1 MNNPEQE
8 GGKRIEPLEP
18 GRPDVMPNPPPGS
31 EELGEHEGER
41 PIDDDEEMSTEEDMS
56 DVDANNAVGGEI
68 PAQH

>member
-8 GGKRIEPLEP
+8 GGKPIESLEP

-31 EELGEHEGER
+31 EELGKNEGEQ

-56 DVDANNAVGGEI
+56 DVEANNSVGGEI